1 MVKVACSCDN
11 NIFAYI
17 IVGMV
22 VRNHVPGN
30 GLHIVQVPQNGESH
44 LMVFKNASMG
54 NLDRSLKWLG
64 FLSFE
69 ELTVNGT
76 ALIFD
81 IFIAIERVGDH
92 VADYLERFGNVA
104 VERGH
109 HVAGVLAGGVSVEV
123 AAHVLDFELE
133 LVAGSVL
140 SALEMQM
147 F

>member
-1 MVKVACSCDN
+1 
-11 NIFAYI
+11 
-17 IVGMV
+17 
-22 VRNHVPGN
+22 
-30 GLHIVQVPQNGESH
+30 
-44 LMVFKNASMG
+44 MVFKNSSMG
-54 NLDRSLKWLG
+54 NLDGSLEGLA

-81 IFIAIERVGDH
+81 IFFAIERVGDH
-92 VADYLERFGNVA
+92 VPDYLDRFGNVA
-104 VERGH
+104 VERRH

-123 AAHVLDFELE
+123 PAHVLDLELE